1 MFHKIIS
8 ALLLQS
14 VCLCAHAVHIWDGD
28 DYHNNSDSQK
38 RTAEFVIE
46 KFSFNGDESVLDLGC
61 GDGKISAKLSKLVPS
76 GHTMGVD
83 LSKNM
88 IDFAQKNFPSNQFNN
103 LSFSTGNAC
112 ELDFENRFNVIFSF
126 TALQWAQDHQKVLLG
141 MHRALKAN
149 GTIAITMPMGLPLT
163 VQQAL
168 EEMTAK
174 DQWRRFFTKDFSTGF
189 NFVSLEQYQEILDK
203 SGFKTNLIEK
213 IAQKDFFESKEHLS
227 KFMSQWLPYLR
238 PIPNDLK
245 AAFMS
250 ELLDRYIELEGIEAG
265 DSVYFCPNHL
275 TVIAHKV

>member
-1 MFHKIIS
+1 MLNKIIS

-14 VCLCAHAVHIWDGD
+14 VCLCAHAVHIWDGS
-28 DYHNNSDSQK
+28 DYHNNSESQK
-38 RTAEFVIE
+38 RSAEFIIE
-46 KFSFNGDESVLDLGC
+46 KFTFEGNEDVLDLGC

-76 GHTMGVD
+76 GHATGLD
-83 LSKNM
+83 LSKSM
-88 IDFAQKNFPSNQFNN
+88 IEYAQQNFPPSQFNN

-112 ELDFENRFNVIFSF
+112 ELNFEDRFNVIFSF
-126 TALQWAQDHQKVLLG
+126 TALQWAEDHYKVLQG
-141 MHRALKAN
+141 MHKALKAD

-174 DQWRRFFTKDFSTGF
+174 DQWRGFFTDFSTGF

-203 SGFKTNLIEK
+203 TGFKTNLIEK
-213 IAQKDFFESKEHLS
+213 VAQKDIFESKEHLS
-227 KFMSQWLPYLR
+227 QFMSQWLPYLR

-250 ELLDRYIELEGIEAG
+250 ELLDRYIELEGIEANEPI
-265 DSVYFCPNHL
+265 YFCPNHL
-275 TVIAHKV
+275 TVIAHKI